1 MQVASVPCLVLVDL
15 HCKVEMWK
23 VLDRVICV
31 FYFITFVMPI
41 DLRLA
46 WNANDIWSICILNTT
61 IIKGDSRIMAD
72 DPRLA
77 SLGTHVAYVDLS

>member
-1 MQVASVPCLVLVDL
+1 MEGFGQSDL
-15 HCKVEMWK
+15 C
-23 VLDRVICV
+23 
-31 FYFITFVMPI
+31 FYFITYVMPI

-46 WNANDIWSICILNTT
+46 WNANDIWSIYILNTT

-77 SLGTHVAYVDLS
+77 SLGTHVAYVDLSWLK